1 VARFPPIV
9 RNDSPGREARARD
22 LKIMPMTE
30 ETTMQFRGRLTTR
43 IAALSA
49 VALALSACM
58 PQGGAEG
65 GEGGGMGGGM
75 MTILPLVLIFV
86 VFYFLIIRPQQRK
99 SKTHKAMLSSVRRGD
114 QVVTGGGIIG
124 NVTKIDRDDN
134 LHVEIAQGVK
144 VKVTRASLIEVI
156 TRPTPI
162 GDDEDDDYDD
172 EEDEEDEATES
183 SEKDDK

>member
-1 VARFPPIV
+1 M
-9 RNDSPGREARARD
+9 
-22 LKIMPMTE
+22 K
-30 ETTMQFRGRLTTR
+30 LTGNFATR

-49 VALALSACM
+49 VLLGLTACM
-58 PQGGAEG
+58 PPQGGAEG
-65 GEGGGMGGGM
+65 GESGGFGGGM

-99 SKTHKAMLSSVRRGD
+99 SKTHKAMLQSVRRGD

-124 NVTKIDRDDN
+124 NVTKVDRDDN
-134 LHVEIAQGVK
+134 LHVEIAPGVK
-144 VKVTRASLIEVI
+144 VKITRGSLTEVI

-162 GDDEDDDYDD
+162 GDDEDDEDEDY
-172 EEDEEDEATES
+172 EEDEDDTTES

>member
-1 VARFPPIV
+1 M
-9 RNDSPGREARARD
+9 
-22 LKIMPMTE
+22 K
-30 ETTMQFRGRLTTR
+30 LTGKFATR

-49 VALALSACM
+49 VLLGLSACT
-58 PQGGAEG
+58 PPG
-65 GEGGGMGGGM
+65 GEGGGEGGLGGGM
-75 MTILPLVLIFV
+75 MTILPLVLIFA

-99 SKTHKAMLSSVRRGD
+99 SKTHKAMLQSVRRGD

-134 LHVEIAQGVK
+134 LHVEIAPGVR
-144 VKVTRASLIEVI
+144 VKVTRTSVTDVI

-162 GDDEDDDYDD
+162 GDEDDDEDYDD
-172 EEDEEDEATES
+172 EEDETEDEEETET

>member
-1 VARFPPIV
+1 M
-9 RNDSPGREARARD
+9 
-22 LKIMPMTE
+22 K
-30 ETTMQFRGRLTTR
+30 LTGKFATR

-49 VALALSACM
+49 VLLGLSACM
-58 PQGGAEG
+58 PPG
-65 GEGGGMGGGM
+65 GEGGGEGGLGGGM
-75 MTILPLVLIFV
+75 MTILPLVLIFA

-99 SKTHKAMLSSVRRGD
+99 SKTHKAMLQSVRRGD

-134 LHVEIAQGVK
+134 LHVEIAPGVR
-144 VKVTRASLIEVI
+144 VKVTRTSVTDVI

-162 GDDEDDDYDD
+162 GDEDDDEDYDD
-172 EEDEEDEATES
+172 EEDETEDEEETET